1 MSHPRFNPINIIFFS
16 KWDSFEKWQAKLL
29 QFNILLHEWPGS
41 FDKNSIYPDIEGAL
55 VWDPPNDMWSYF
67 PNLKIIQ
74 SLGAGVDHIL
84 SKAYPKNIN
93 IIKLSDPDLSN
104 QMAEYLL
111 MSVLM
116 CYRNFFEYSDNKKS
130 KNWKQL
136 TPSTKQDFI
145 ITVLG
150 YGTISKLIVKKLIY
164 MGFNVQVWSKTKRAP
179 KNIVYYYSDNGF
191 HNSLK
196 NTSCLISLLPATSS
210 THNIIGLTEFN
221 LLSKNCHFINV
232 GRGST
237 VNEADLIYALKNKI
251 LAGAILD
258 VFYKEPLNKDN
269 PLWELDNVHITPHIA
284 GITNA
289 TSYAA
294 KLLRNNFDLLHS
306 NKELINKVSNTEG
319 Y

>member
-1 MSHPRFNPINIIFFS
+1 MYYPILNPINIIFFS
-16 KWDSFEKWQAKLL
+16 KWDSFEKWQEKLL
-29 QFNILLHEWPGS
+29 KFNILLHEWPGN

-55 VWDPPNDMWSYF
+55 VWDPPSDMLSCF

-84 SKAYPKNIN
+84 NKSYPKDIN

-116 CYRNFFEYSDNKKS
+116 CYRKFFQYSVNKNN

-136 TPSTKQDFI
+136 IPSDKQNFI
-145 ITVLG
+145 ITILG

-164 MGFNVQVWSKTKRAP
+164 MGFNVQVWSKTKRTP
-179 KNIVYYYSDNGF
+179 KHIDYYYGDNGL

-196 NTSCLISLLPATSS
+196 NTSCLISLLPATSA
-210 THNIIGLTEFN
+210 TQNLIGLIEFN
-221 LLSKNCHFINV
+221 LLSKDCYFINV

-237 VNEADLIYALKNKI
+237 VNEEELIYALKNNI

-258 VFYKEPLNKDN
+258 VFNKEPLNEDN
-269 PLWELDNVHITPHIA
+269 SVWELDNVFITPHIA

-289 TSYAA
+289 TNYAS
-294 KLLRNNFDLLHS
+294 KLLRANFELLHN
-306 NKELINKVSNTEG
+306 NKKLINKVSNTRG